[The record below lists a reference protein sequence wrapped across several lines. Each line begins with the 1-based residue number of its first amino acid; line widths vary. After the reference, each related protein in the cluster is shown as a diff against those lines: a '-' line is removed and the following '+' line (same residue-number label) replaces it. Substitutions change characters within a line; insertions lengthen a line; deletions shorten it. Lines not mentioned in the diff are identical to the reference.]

1 MCELCGTECSLPL
14 PEVGVCGMCHAVG
27 GYHHENMILMSDRPS
42 VDWLSKPD
50 VYEGD
55 TWYCQGCGSSTSRTI
70 SISKAKKVS
79 Q

>member
-1 MCELCGTECSLPL
+1 MS
-14 PEVGVCGMCHAVG
+14 EVGVCGMCHAVG
-27 GYHHENMILMSDRPS
+27 GYHYENMLLMSDRPS

-55 TWYCQGCGSSTSRTI
+55 TWYCQGCGSSTSQTI